1 MGAKPGSARPSAY
14 LRCIAEPTSLA
25 IFVLTLAALPVAA
38 LAQSVELQGVLP
50 GGKAVVSVAG
60 SPPRIVQAGAML
72 DGAKL
77 VSVDSQAIVL
87 ESGGRQQRVVLGAG
101 PLKTAPPGAVAGEG
115 GSGRAVLSADSRGH
129 FLTTGYVNGKPQPFL
144 VDTGASIVALSKGDA
159 TRLGI
164 NLANGKTVV
173 ANTANGQAYGTAVRI
188 DTLRIG
194 DIVVHNTEAWIMDNL
209 AGPALLGMS
218 FLNRTAMQ
226 REGGTL
232 TLIKR
237 Y

>member
-1 MGAKPGSARPSAY
+1 MAAHPGSGTLSAN
-14 LRCIAEPTSLA
+14 LRCLAERIPRALL
-25 IFVLTLAALPVAA
+25 VLLTALPALAA
-38 LAQSVELQGVLP
+38 AQSVELQGLLP

-60 SPPRIVQAGAML
+60 AAPRIVQAGALL
-72 DGAKL
+72 DGARL
-77 VSVDSQAIVL
+77 VSVDAQAIVL
-87 ESGGRQQRVVLGAG
+87 ESGGRQQRVVLGSG
-101 PLKTAPPGAVAGEG
+101 PLKTAPVAAVAGEG
-115 GSGRAVLSADSRGH
+115 GGRAVLSADSRGH

-144 VDTGASIVALSKGDA
+144 IDTGASIVALSKSDA
-159 TRLGI
+159 SRLGI

-173 ANTANGQAYGTAVRI
+173 ANTANGQAFGTAVRI